1 MEGENMKKL
10 SIIMPVYNAEKYLTE
25 AIDSILQQKYTNFE
39 LIIIDDGSSDDSYA
53 ICKRF
58 AEVDSR
64 IHLFQFPNQGS
75 QIARNIGLDKATGEY
90 IAFVD
95 ADDMV
100 YPDIYSAQIAA
111 IEESGADL
119 SVCRFT
125 RAKDNDVKLKESA
138 RYTCY
143 DDQSEITDVIFG
155 SSEKIYKGGGY
166 LWNKVYTKRILEN
179 EKFNEKIN
187 MGEDALFN
195 INLIKKI
202 KRLCAIDATLYFYR
216 QNSNGLTKTHIR
228 KYDYWERE
236 IEEYTQLLKGEQE
249 DSKKRRFI
257 EGMLLNCALKGAEAI
272 IYEKLPKE
280 NLKRIQ
286 GILRQYIQR
295 KHITNQKTKIL
306 YSVLSRSVFLFIT
319 LRTIANILNK

>member
-1 MEGENMKKL
+1 MKGESMKKL

-25 AIDSILQQKYTNFE
+25 AINSILQQKYTNFE
-39 LIIIDDGSSDDSYA
+39 LIIVDDGSFDNSYT
-53 ICKRF
+53 ICKKY
-58 AEVDSR
+58 AEVDAR
-64 IHLFQFPNQGS
+64 IHLFQFSNQGS

-119 SVCRFT
+119 SVCGFT
-125 RAKDNDVKLKESA
+125 KENANDVKTEEIA

-143 DDQSEITDVIFG
+143 DDQAEITDVIFA
-155 SSEKIYKGGGY
+155 SSDKVYKGGGY

-216 QNSNGLTKTHIR
+216 LNSNGLTKTHIR
-228 KYDYWERE
+228 KYEYWRRE
-236 IEEYTQLLKGEQE
+236 IEEYTQLLKEEQE

-257 EGMLLNCALKGAEAI
+257 EGMLLNCSLKGAEAI
-272 IYEKLPKE
+272 IYEKLPKGE
-280 NLKRIQ
+280 LKRVQ
-286 GILRQYIQR
+286 GVLRQRIQR
-295 KHITNQKTKIL
+295 EHITNKKAKIL
-306 YSVLSRSVFLFIT
+306 YSILSRSVFLFIA
-319 LRTIANILNK
+319 LRTIANVKK